1 MLRRDVHDL
10 VHPRP
15 RVMDNRAD
23 SGCRVGWGGR
33 RAHVD
38 YAAVGFRVSPTFRGR
53 SPLRLAT
60 CGSVPATSFAGT
72 LSAVPHAAG
81 NDSLTSLEV
90 VQSGGWFDELRCQRA
105 GPTGRG
111 DQRRQ
116 W

>member
-1 MLRRDVHDL
+1 MPSHGCADL
-10 VHPRP
+10 VHPRS

-23 SGCRVGWGGR
+23 SGCRDEWGGR

-38 YAAVGFRVSPTFRGR
+38 YPAVGFRGR
-53 SPLRLAT
+53 PRLRLAT

-90 VQSGGWFDELRCQRA
+90 VQSGEWNDELRCQRA
-105 GPTGRG
+105 GLTGRR
-111 DQRRQ
+111 DQRRR